1 MRNRNLILFSLLV
14 LAVAFATGCAKR
26 GLTKSDMDRG
36 DAIEAKIARAE
47 KMGIKNCNPKELAA
61 AKATLAHAR
70 HEAAE
75 KNYDKAEVDAYFA
88 AADKAADDLIAMIG
102 PCMEKMT
109 PKPIAM
115 AAAPTVT
122 LTAEPETIMKG
133 ECATLTWSSTDAT
146 GAEID
151 QGIGDVGTSGSR
163 KVCPPESIR
172 YTITGAGAGGT
183 ATSSATVNVTQVVAA
198 PMMEN
203 IHFDFDQS
211 FIRGDAKPILGNVA
225 AYMKK
230 NPGANLQIE
239 GHCDE
244 RGTSEYNIALGQ
256 RRADSTR
263 KYLSNLG
270 IDGKRISTIS
280 YGEEKPADPGHN
292 EAAWAKNR
300 RAVFV
305 IR

>member
-26 GLTKSDMDRG
+26 GMTKSDMDRG

-47 KMGIKNCNPKELAA
+47 KMGIKDCNPKELAY
-61 AKATLAHAR
+61 AKATLYHAR
-70 HEAAE
+70 HEAME
-75 KNYDKAEVDAYFA
+75 KNYNKAEVDGYFA
-88 AADKAADDLIAMIG
+88 AADKAADNLIALIG

-115 AAAPTVT
+115 AASPTAT
-122 LTAEPETIMKG
+122 LTAEPGTIEKG
-133 ECATLTWSSTDAT
+133 ACATLTWSSTDAT
-146 GAEID
+146 GATID

-163 KVCPPESIR
+163 QVCPPA
-172 YTITGAGAGGT
+172 TITYALTAKGAGGT
-183 ATSSATVNVTQVVAA
+183 ATSSATVNVKPAGMV
-198 PMMEN
+198 MLEN
-203 IHFDFDQS
+203 IHFDFDKS
-211 FIRGDAKPILGNVA
+211 FIRSDAKPVLEKVA

-230 NPGANLQIE
+230 NPDAKLQIE

-270 IDGKRISTIS
+270 VDGSRISTIS